1 MLLSECSQLNSTTNV
16 PFKTEQAINLL
27 NNTVAKEVIQNK
39 PLKIA
44 YENHCAARKKKI
56 KVFYLLHTDNN

>member
-44 YENHCAARKKKI
+44 YENHCAARKKNQG
-56 KVFYLLHTDNN
+56 LLFVTH